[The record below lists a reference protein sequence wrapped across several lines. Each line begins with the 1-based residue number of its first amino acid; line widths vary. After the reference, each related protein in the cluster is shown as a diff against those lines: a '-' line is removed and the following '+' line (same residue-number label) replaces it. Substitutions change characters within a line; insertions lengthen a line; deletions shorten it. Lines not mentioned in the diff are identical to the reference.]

1 MVLAGC
7 WIINQRAVLLFGASL
22 VAVCIA
28 GCGGT
33 AEPETTVAR
42 VPTVKVM
49 TVGVVAGTSRG
60 FPGRVRAAERVDL
73 AFHVGGRLVEL
84 PIKQGELIERGALI
98 AKLDAR
104 AFDANLRSARA
115 LAEEAAAN
123 FERGEG
129 LIERDFIS
137 RADFANLRAR
147 RDTSA
152 ADLDKA
158 EKAVEDTVITAPF
171 TGVVARRVVENFQ
184 EVRANQLIASLQDS
198 SVIEIVAAAPERLV
212 AQRDEGAVYE
222 TRAVFDSIPGASYE
236 IAIKEFATEA
246 DPQTQTFEY
255 VLVMPRPEDVNIL
268 PGMTAT
274 VYVTAT
280 QGAPGASAGYTIPA
294 AAVFADASGESQVW
308 VIESNG
314 QTVIRRTVVTGDLRG
329 RDGIVITDG
338 LSAGEVIA
346 AAGVHQLR
354 EGMSVRPVTT
364 IQY

>member
-1 MVLAGC
+1 
-7 WIINQRAVLLFGASL
+7 
-22 VAVCIA
+22 
-28 GCGGT
+28 
-33 AEPETTVAR
+33 
-42 VPTVKVM
+42 M
-49 TVGVVAGTSRG
+49 TVGVVAGTRRG

-84 PIKQGELIERGALI
+84 PIKQGELIEQGTLI
-98 AKLDAR
+98 AKLDDR
-104 AFDANLRSARA
+104 AFEANLRSARA

-147 RDTSA
+147 RDTTA
-152 ADLDKA
+152 ADLDNA
-158 EKAVEDTVITAPF
+158 EKALEDTVITAPF
-171 TGVVARRVVENFQ
+171 TGVVARRLVENFQ
-184 EVRANQLIASLQDS
+184 EVQANQLIASLQDS
-198 SVIEIVAAAPERLV
+198 SVIEVVAAAPERLV
-212 AQRDEGAVYE
+212 AQRDEDTIYE

-274 VYVTAT
+274 VYVTAA
-280 QGAPGASAGYTIPA
+280 QGVPGRAGYTIPA
-294 AAVFADASGESQVW
+294 AAVFADAAGEPQVW

-314 QTVIRRTVVTGDLRG
+314 QTVSRRTVVTGDLRG
-329 RDGIVITDG
+329 SDGIVITDG